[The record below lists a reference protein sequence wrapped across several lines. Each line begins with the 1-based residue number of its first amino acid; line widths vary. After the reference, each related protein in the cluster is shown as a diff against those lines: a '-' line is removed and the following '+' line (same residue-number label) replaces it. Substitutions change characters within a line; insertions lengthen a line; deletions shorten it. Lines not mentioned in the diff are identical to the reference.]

1 MIIIKSAR
9 EIEFMRAAGEITAE
23 TLIVTG
29 EAVRP
34 GVTTNELDAIARRHI
49 EKRGASPSFLGYH
62 GYPASI
68 CASVNDEV
76 VHGMPGGRVL
86 KEGDIISIDL
96 GAKYKGYHG
105 DSSRTFAVGPISAEA
120 KRLIKVTEQ
129 AFYAGMNAF
138 EAGRRLVTI
147 SEAIQKTAESAG
159 FSVVRELV
167 GHGIGQEMHEDP
179 NVPNFVSF
187 SKGPRL
193 EVGMVLAIEPMI
205 NYGARETVT
214 LANGWTVCTRD
225 GSLSAH
231 YEHTVA
237 LTENGPEILT
247 RMSKE

>member
-1 MIIIKSAR
+1 MINLRSTR
-9 EIEFMRAAGEITAE
+9 EIEFMRAAGEITAAAL
-23 TLIVTG
+23 TLAG

-34 GVTTNELDAIARRHI
+34 GVTTGEIDAIARRYI
-49 EKRGASPSFLGYH
+49 EKQGASPSFLGYH

-76 VHGMPGGRVL
+76 VHGIPGDRVL

-105 DSSRTFAVGPISAEA
+105 DSSKTFPVGKISDEA
-120 KRLIKVTEQ
+120 QRLIRVTEES
-129 AFYAGMNAF
+129 FHAGMNAF
-138 EAGRRLVTI
+138 RTGKRLQAI
-147 SEAIQKTAESAG
+147 SEAVQKTAESAG

-167 GHGIGQEMHEDP
+167 GHGIGQELHEDP

-205 NYGARETVT
+205 NLGAKETVT
-214 LANGWTVCTRD
+214 RPNGWTVCTKD

-237 LTENGPEILT
+237 LVDSGPEILT
-247 RMSKE
+247 RTDKR